1 MMAMSCLRLHFL
13 FVLCCVFASSILMIN
28 ALVVGRPACRPDQI
42 RALVQFKNEFES
54 RGCNNSDYFH
64 GVMCD
69 NTTGAVTKLKLPS
82 GCLTG
87 ILKPNSSLFEL
98 HHLRR
103 LDLSGNNFTSSSLPS
118 GFSNLSRLEVLSLY
132 SNGFI
137 GQVPSSF
144 SNLSQFSYLDLSNN
158 ELMGS
163 FDFVRNLSKLSF
175 LDLSHNHFFGPLD
188 PGSSLFEF
196 HNLIYLNLADNLVSS
211 SIPSEFSNLN
221 RLEFW
226 YLSNNGLHGQL
237 PSSFGNLSRLK
248 FLNLQHSELTGTLEP
263 ISKLINLQQVD
274 LSFLNIS
281 FPIDLNLFS
290 SLSSL
295 LLLVLSGNSITQ
307 TSQIPS
313 FSNLSQL
320 SSLYLQDN
328 EFTGIEEPISKLINL
343 RELDLSFQNISYP
356 IDLNLFSSL
365 KYLMTLILSG
375 NSISPASLSS
385 DSGIS
390 LDLIILGLSGCDI
403 RQFPNFFKNLD
414 GLQQVDIS
422 NNKIKGKIP
431 EWFWNLPNLDIVNL
445 ANNSFTGFEGSAEV
459 LVNST
464 VTLLDLDLNNFEGP
478 LPNPP
483 HSLSHFSAWNN
494 AFTGSIPLAICNR
507 SFLTIL
513 DLSYNNF
520 TGSIPRCLLN
530 FQSSLTVLN
539 LRKNSLEGS
548 LPDMCNNGALLQTID
563 VGYNQLTGKLPKSL
577 LSCSSLRFL
586 NVENNKIK
594 DAFPFWLK
602 ALPNLQILI
611 LSSNKFDGPIS
622 PPPGQ
627 GSFAFRGLHVLEIS
641 YNNFTGSLPSNYFDN
656 WQTSSFKKDQD
667 GRIYMGD
674 YNHTSYHYGY
684 NLDLRY
690 KGLHMEQESVLTFYA
705 TIDFSGNKLEG
716 QIPESIGLLKAL
728 IALNLSNNA
737 FTGHIP
743 LSLANVT
750 ELESLDLSNN
760 QLSGTIPKG
769 LERLSFLAYI
779 SVAHNQLKGEIPQ
792 GTQITGQPKSS
803 FEGNEGLCGLPLEQS
818 CFGSNAPPMQQ
829 PEEEKEEDEEEVLNW
844 KAVAIG
850 YGTGLLLGLSIAQV
864 IASYKPEWLTKIMC
878 QRNRRTR

>member
-1 MMAMSCLRLHFL
+1 MFFMMKTSCIHFHFL
-13 FVLCCVFASSILMIN
+13 LVLLFCCAFSSSILMTN
-28 ALVVGRPACRPDQI
+28 AVYAGVYACRPDQI
-42 RALVQFKNEFES
+42 LALELFQSEFDS
-54 RGCNNSDYFH
+54 HTCNGSTYDDSYS
-64 GVMCD
+64 CD
-69 NTTGAVTKLKLPS
+69 NTTGSMVELELSS
-82 GCLTG
+82 GCLKG

-98 HHLRR
+98 RHLRS
-103 LDLSGNNFTSSSLPS
+103 LHISNNNFKSSSLPS
-118 GFSNLSRLEVLSLY
+118 GFSNLNRLEVLTLS
-132 SNGFI
+132 SNGFV
-137 GQVPSSF
+137 GQLSFSF
-144 SNLSQFSYLDLSNN
+144 SNLSQLSHLDLSSNELTGSFPLIKNLSRLSYLDLSSNHFSGTLN
-158 ELMGS
+158 PSLFELHRL
-163 FDFVRNLSKLSF
+163 FY
-175 LDLSHNHFFGPLD
+175 LDLSKN
-188 PGSSLFEF
+188 
-196 HNLIYLNLADNLVSS
+196 NLVSS
-211 SIPSEFSNLN
+211 SVPYEFDNLN
-221 RLEFW
+221 RLEFLS
-226 YLSNNGLHGQL
+226 LSNNGFQG
-237 PSSFGNLSRLK
+237 
-248 FLNLQHSELTGTLEP
+248 
-263 ISKLINLQQVD
+263 
-274 LSFLNIS
+274 
-281 FPIDLNLFS
+281 
-290 SLSSL
+290 
-295 LLLVLSGNSITQ
+295 
-307 TSQIPS
+307 QIPS

-792 GTQITGQPKSS
+792 GTQITGQRKSS
-803 FEGNEGLCGLPLEQS
+803 FEGNERLCGLPLEQS

-850 YGTGLLLGLSIAQV
+850 YGTGLLLGLPIAQV